1 MSTKPLTCGRY
12 FQVLLPVPD
21 AAWETN
27 LPSELTFGKPFPRWL
42 FWSRECLQEQSQVRL
57 SYFKQNWIFTRWTFL
72 HLENLAIIP
81 MNPLT
86 PIIKKHVLQ
95 TYVQATPTGTFP
107 QLRFLFFFLDNSSL
121 CQAHMKTRQHTD
133 KSNLKEEGYI
143 IIYGL
148 AWWRRH
154 DCRGMKELI
163 PFYL

>member
-1 MSTKPLTCGRY
+1 MDLPALREPCNYPNEPSDTNHQKACST
-12 FQVLLPVPD
+12 D
-21 AAWETN
+21 
-27 LPSELTFGKPFPRWL
+27 
-42 FWSRECLQEQSQVRL
+42 
-57 SYFKQNWIFTRWTFL
+57 
-72 HLENLAIIP
+72 
-81 MNPLT
+81 
-86 PIIKKHVLQ
+86 
-95 TYVQATPTGTFP
+95 YVQATPTGTFP

-143 IIYGL
+143 LIYGL